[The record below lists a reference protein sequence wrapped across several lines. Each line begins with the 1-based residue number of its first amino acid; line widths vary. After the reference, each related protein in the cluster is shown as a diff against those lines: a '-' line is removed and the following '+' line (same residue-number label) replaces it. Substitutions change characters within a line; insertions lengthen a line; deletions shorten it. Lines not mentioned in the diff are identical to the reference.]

1 MKVATM
7 TRLAL
12 IALSPLAFASAAGAA
27 GFVDPAMLD
36 ARVASFAGAPLGE
49 EGGAATRV
57 DRRLKLV
64 DCGDGLILG
73 WRTER
78 RDAVVVSCTGSA
90 SWKIFVPVR
99 STPNVAA
106 PAASASGVSA
116 ARAEPVIRR
125 GDPVTVQSGAGGF
138 SVTTEGTAMM
148 DAPPGARIRVTV
160 AGSRLPIQAVAVQAG
175 LVQLPGS

>member
-1 MKVATM
+1 MIRHAL
-7 TRLAL
+7 LAL
-12 IALSPLAFASAAGAA
+12 APLALAGPAAAA

-36 ARVASFAGAPLGE
+36 ARVASFAGASLGE
-49 EGGAATRV
+49 EGGPVTRV

-78 RDAVVVSCTGSA
+78 RDAVVVSCTGTA

-99 STPNVAA
+99 TA
-106 PAASASGVSA
+106 PGALAQSAPGA
-116 ARAEPVIRR
+116 GMPAGRAEPIIRR
-125 GDPVTVQSGAGGF
+125 GDPVTVRSGSGGF
-138 SVTTEGTAMM
+138 SVTTEGTAMA

-160 AGSRLPIQAVAVQAG
+160 AGSRLPIQAVAVEAG
-175 LVQLPGS
+175 LVTLPGS